1 MDEDSK
7 CPLCGSETVVR
18 ISKKGPNAGHRFNVC
33 VNHPGCKGK
42 VAVGSVEKR
51 LEQWKVE
58 CSKELTEEF
67 FKDYYRRAEEK
78 QVILKKLTDDELM
91 ELSYLRVV
99 SLAEWANTWLITGK
113 FKSAE
118 KDDLAVNEAVVKE
131 AGIRMEIA
139 CSSWKDGEY
148 PTTACIKWLDH
159 VERTEEIL
167 RHVISKA
174 NSPARE

>member
-1 MDEDSK
+1 MNEDSK

-18 ISKKGPNAGHRFNVC
+18 ISKKGPNAGRKFNVC
-33 VNHPGCKGK
+33 DNYPGCKGR

-51 LEQWKVE
+51 LKEWKTE
-58 CSKELTEEF
+58 CGRELTDGF
-67 FKDYYRRAEEK
+67 FEDYYRIAEEK
-78 QVILKKLTDDELM
+78 QEILKKLTDDELM
-91 ELSYLRVV
+91 ELSYSRVV

-118 KDDLAVNEAVVKE
+118 MDDLAFNEAVVKE
-131 AGIRMEIA
+131 VGMRMEIA
-139 CSSWKDGEY
+139 YSSWKSGEY

-159 VERTEEIL
+159 IEQTEEIL

-174 NSPARE
+174 NSLTR

>member
-7 CPLCGSETVVR
+7 CPICGSETVVR
-18 ISKKGPNAGHRFNVC
+18 ISKKGPNAGRRFNVC
-33 VNHPGCKGK
+33 VYYPGCKGR
-42 VAVGSVEKR
+42 VAVVSVEKR
-51 LEQWKVE
+51 LEEWKTE
-58 CSKELTEEF
+58 CGKELKDGF
-67 FKDYYRRAEEK
+67 FEDYYRRAEEK
-78 QVILKKLTDDELM
+78 QEALKKLTDDELM

-118 KDDLAVNEAVVKE
+118 MDDLAFNEAVVKE
-131 AGIRMEIA
+131 VGMRMEIA
-139 CSSWKDGEY
+139 YSSWKSGEY
-148 PTTACIKWLDH
+148 PTTACMKWLDH

-174 NSPARE
+174 NSPTR

>member
-7 CPLCGSETVVR
+7 CPICGSETVVR
-18 ISKKGPNAGHRFNVC
+18 ISKKGPNAGGRFNVC
-33 VNHPGCKGK
+33 VYYPGCKGK
-42 VAVGSVEKR
+42 VAVVSVEKR
-51 LEQWKVE
+51 LEKWKIE
-58 CSKELTEEF
+58 RSKELTEDF

-78 QVILKKLTDDELM
+78 QEILKKLTDDELM

-118 KDDLAVNEAVVKE
+118 KDDLAFNEAVVKE
-131 AGIRMEIA
+131 VGMRMEIA
-139 CSSWKDGEY
+139 CSSWKTGEY

-167 RHVISKA
+167 RHTISKA
-174 NSPARE
+174 NSPTRK